1 VLRHALRARFL
12 LLSRMGG
19 WFRVRRRSVA
29 RAGLCGGGG
38 LVAEGAEGP
47 EPVNTREE
55 IERALDL
62 GADGV
67 MTDDV
72 VLLRDVLAER
82 GQWHPRVPA

>member
-1 VLRHALRARFL
+1 
-12 LLSRMGG
+12 
-19 WFRVRRRSVA
+19 
-29 RAGLCGGGG
+29 
-38 LVAEGAEGP
+38 
-47 EPVNTREE
+47 VNTREE

-67 MTDDV
+67 MTDDI

>member
-1 VLRHALRARFL
+1 
-12 LLSRMGG
+12 M
-19 WFRVRRRSVA
+19 
-29 RAGLCGGGG
+29 
-38 LVAEGAEGP
+38 
-47 EPVNTREE
+47 NTREE

-67 MTDDV
+67 MTDDI

>member
-1 VLRHALRARFL
+1 
-12 LLSRMGG
+12 
-19 WFRVRRRSVA
+19 
-29 RAGLCGGGG
+29 